1 MGNYR
6 FRFSDMIP
14 NAWFYKLRDMSKT
27 TKTTATSTT
36 HSKKPTSG
44 SYYSAAPPQNHH
56 FSQPRNSFYYTPRVS
71 QFHNSP
77 KFPYLHDPPRKS
89 SKKTRPNRKTIYRPS
104 PKHTSLADSTQST
117 LQDFF
122 HSPTTNTS
130 PFSLHESS
138 SSEST
143 QSGLATASWC
153 TSCTCRVSSS
163 TSDIVIDVNETRN
176 SDNSS
181 CGFDLSPEIELNL
194 PPIITKPAKPTS
206 RNTQTSHSGKKLKEA
221 NRTPARKSVSGVKLR
236 TNSPKLAVSK
246 RIVQKSAQRKTLS
259 ESFAIVKSSYDP
271 QKDFMESMMEMIVEN
286 NIRASKDLEE
296 LLACYLSL
304 NSDEYH
310 DVIVKAFE
318 QIWFSLPDM

>member
-6 FRFSDMIP
+6 FRLSDMIP

-27 TKTTATSTT
+27 KTTTTSTT
-36 HSKKPTSG
+36 HNKKPSSG
-44 SYYSAAPPQNHH
+44 SYYTAAPPQNHH

-77 KFPYLHDPPRKS
+77 KFPHFHDPPRKS
-89 SKKTRPNRKTIYRPS
+89 SKRSRPNRKTIYKPS
-104 PKHTSLADSTQST
+104 PKQTPLNDSTQT

-122 HSPTTNTS
+122 HSPTTETS
-130 PFSLHESS
+130 AFSLHESP

-143 QSGLATASWC
+143 QSGVATASWC

-163 TSDIVIDVNETRN
+163 TSDIVIDVNETRKI
-176 SDNSS
+176 DNLS
-181 CGFDLSPEIELNL
+181 GFELSPEREVKL

-206 RNTQTSHSGKKLKEA
+206 RNKQTSVSGKKVKET
-221 NRTPARKSVSGVKLR
+221 NQTPARKSLSGVKLR
-236 TNSPKLAVSK
+236 ANSPKIAVSK
-246 RIVQKSAQRKTLS
+246 RIVQKSAQRKNLS
-259 ESFAIVKSSYDP
+259 ESFAIVKSSFDP

-318 QIWFSLPDM
+318 QIWFSLPDL

>member
-6 FRFSDMIP
+6 FRLSDMIP

-27 TKTTATSTT
+27 KSTTTSTA
-36 HSKKPTSG
+36 HNKKQASG
-44 SYYSAAPPQNHH
+44 SYYTAAPPQSHH

-71 QFHNSP
+71 QFNNSP
-77 KFPYLHDPPRKS
+77 KFPHFHDPPRKS
-89 SKKTRPNRKTIYRPS
+89 SKRSRPNRKTIYKPS
-104 PKHTSLADSTQST
+104 PKHTSLTDTTQT

-122 HSPTTNTS
+122 HSPTTNSS
-130 PFSLHESS
+130 PLSVHESP

-163 TSDIVIDVNETRN
+163 TSDIIIDVTDARKI
-176 SDNSS
+176 DNSS
-181 CGFDLSPEIELNL
+181 GFDLSPEIELKL
-194 PPIITKPAKPTS
+194 PPIITKPAITKPVS
-206 RNTQTSHSGKKLKEA
+206 RNKQTLLSGKKVKEA
-221 NRTPARKSVSGVKLR
+221 SQTPARKSASGVRLR
-236 TNSPKLAVSK
+236 ANSPKLAMSK
-246 RIVQKSAQRKTLS
+246 RVVQKASQRKNLT
-259 ESFAIVKSSYDP
+259 ESFAIVKSSFDP
-271 QKDFMESMMEMIVEN
+271 KKDFMESMMEMIVEN

-304 NSDEYH
+304 NSVEYH

-318 QIWFSLPDM
+318 QIWFTLPDI